1 MSTHA
6 AIAIKLDEN
15 KYKAIYCHF
24 DGYPTGAG
32 KKLKEHYTDIE
43 KVNKLIDLGDIS
55 WLGKE
60 VDIPEGVEHSYRMPA
75 KEITIAY
82 GRDRGEEDTRPDTYV
97 SPYDIKLNV
106 DCDGNLYIF
115 EDGKWTLNEKEY

>member
-24 DGYPTGAG
+24 DGYLSGTG
-32 KKLKEHYTDIE
+32 KKLKEHYADIE
-43 KVNKLIDLGDIS
+43 KVKKLIDLGDIS

-60 VDIPEGVEHSYRMPA
+60 VDIPEGVQHSFEKPA
-75 KEITIAY
+75 NEITIAY
-82 GRDRGEEDTRPDTYV
+82 GRDRGEKNTSPDTYV
-97 SPYDIKLNV
+97 SAYDIKLNI
-106 DCDGNLYIF
+106 DCNRNLYIF
-115 EDGKWTLNEKEY
+115 ENGKWTYNEKEY